1 MTWRRTMFRMVLE
14 VLTRPSDS
22 SKTALRLVALLN
34 LYIRSRSEINEFQN
48 LEESFR
54 NTAGFFFNVANRY
67 VSGAL
72 RAVVDIVVLR

>member
-14 VLTRPSDS
+14 VLTRPSDL

-34 LYIRSRSEINEFQN
+34 LYIRSRSEINKFQN
-48 LEESFR
+48 LGESFS
-54 NTAGFFFNVANRY
+54 NTAGFFFNAANRY

-72 RAVVDIVVLR
+72 RAVVNIVVLR